1 MIKVYDYYQEENKA
15 LEERFTLAS
24 ERIYEIQNEA
34 ELCAPYASYVTM
46 VASFLSEITDTWNCV
61 ATGSVYH
68 MPLEQLQQ
76 LNHSLLPIF
85 FRNITQRV
93 TRILTMPATYLGWK
107 WDSFYVRYMRKCEA
121 VSLMYLSSI
130 CST

>member
-46 VASFLSEITDTWNCV
+46 VASFLSEITDTWN
-61 ATGSVYH
+61 
-68 MPLEQLQQ
+68 
-76 LNHSLLPIF
+76 
-85 FRNITQRV
+85 
-93 TRILTMPATYLGWK
+93 
-107 WDSFYVRYMRKCEA
+107 
-121 VSLMYLSSI
+121 SSGTLRRELRE
-130 CST
+130 S

>member
-46 VASFLSEITDTWNCV
+46 VASFHGHMELCCHRQHISYAIRTITAV
-61 ATGSVYH
+61 K
-68 MPLEQLQQ
+68 PL
-76 LNHSLLPIF
+76 F
-85 FRNITQRV
+85 
-93 TRILTMPATYLGWK
+93 
-107 WDSFYVRYMRKCEA
+107 
-121 VSLMYLSSI
+121 I
-130 CST
+130 C